1 MKTYRL
7 CLILKSDTTLGRG
20 EGVAG
25 LVDAEV
31 EHDQYGL
38 PYLRGR
44 TLKGL
49 LAEECANLFFSFR
62 QAPSVSPEAYEDWE
76 AAAHFLFGRP
86 GSTLEDD
93 ASMHVGSARLPADLR
108 AAVRADLAA
117 GRYTLDEVLESLT
130 TIRRQTAMDES
141 GVPDPGSLRSSRVI
155 LRETP
160 LEAPLYFA
168 DPPEERMLA
177 LLGACAQALRRVG
190 VGRNRGCGRVEARL
204 CTPEGDTISPKRL
217 FRLLGEEVSV

>member
-1 MKTYRL
+1 MMKTYRL

-49 LAEECANLFFSFR
+49 LAEEGANLLFSLNSSGSD
-62 QAPSVSPEAYEDWE
+62 QEWE
-76 AAAHFLFGRP
+76 KEAHFLFGRP

-93 ASMHVGSARLPADLR
+93 ASMHVGNARLPADLR
-108 AAVRADLAA
+108 AAVKADIASK
-117 GRYTLDEVLESLT
+117 RYTPNEVLESLT
-130 TIRRQTAMDES
+130 AIRRQTAMDES

-168 DPPEERMLA
+168 DPPEDEALA
-177 LLGACAQALRRVG
+177 LLAACARALRRVG
-190 VGRNRGCGRVEARL
+190 VGRNRGRGRVEARL
-204 CTPEGDTISPKRL
+204 CTPEGDTISPQCL
-217 FRLLGEEVSV
+217 FHLPGEEVSS